1 MSNRT
6 GTTRKVLK
14 AMGIF
19 GSVQVIGIICS
30 VVRTKLVA
38 MWIGPV
44 GMGLF
49 GLFNAALEMINT
61 ATNLGMRNS
70 AVPDISQALNSS
82 RTEVVAR
89 IIAVVRRWSVWLGL
103 AGALLTMALAPQL
116 SRWTFETEAYMWHF
130 VAMSAAVLF
139 MALTN
144 GEQAVLQGSEQL
156 RRLAHAGL
164 WGTLLGLVVSI
175 PLFYW
180 IRERSIVPSIIAYA
194 AANALM
200 TYVFRDR
207 TYPKA
212 RVSARETAATGA
224 GFIRLG
230 MYMTVGAFATFL
242 MNYIFSAWLNT
253 HADTE
258 QVGYYQ
264 AGNMLINKYTG
275 LVLTALG
282 MEFFPRLARVA
293 QKRSRLR
300 VFVSQEINVVM
311 MVMTPVIA
319 GFILLRRLIV
329 WLLYSPDFYVIEEMI
344 TWGMVGMVG
353 RGLSWCMAFVILAR
367 GDGRTYVITETLS
380 AVLGLA
386 LNIVCYLHWGLTGL
400 GIAFAAWY
408 AAYVVI
414 VAVVYFGRY
423 RLTLSRGSLGSIAM
437 AVVTSLAMMLLM
449 NANQLPIAVVV
460 FVITLTISGLYLY
473 RSWRR

>member
-1 MSNRT
+1 
-6 GTTRKVLK
+6 
-14 AMGIF
+14 MGIF

-180 IRERSIVPSIIAYA
+180 LRERSIVPSIIAYA

-200 TYVFRDR
+200 T
-207 TYPKA
+207 
-212 RVSARETAATGA
+212 
-224 GFIRLG
+224 
-230 MYMTVGAFATFL
+230 
-242 MNYIFSAWLNT
+242 
-253 HADTE
+253 
-258 QVGYYQ
+258 
-264 AGNMLINKYTG
+264 
-275 LVLTALG
+275 
-282 MEFFPRLARVA
+282 
-293 QKRSRLR
+293 
-300 VFVSQEINVVM
+300 
-311 MVMTPVIA
+311 
-319 GFILLRRLIV
+319 
-329 WLLYSPDFYVIEEMI
+329 
-344 TWGMVGMVG
+344 
-353 RGLSWCMAFVILAR
+353 
-367 GDGRTYVITETLS
+367 
-380 AVLGLA
+380 
-386 LNIVCYLHWGLTGL
+386 
-400 GIAFAAWY
+400 
-408 AAYVVI
+408 
-414 VAVVYFGRY
+414 
-423 RLTLSRGSLGSIAM
+423 
-437 AVVTSLAMMLLM
+437 
-449 NANQLPIAVVV
+449 
-460 FVITLTISGLYLY
+460 
-473 RSWRR
+473 